1 MINDTDIQRFSSEFP
16 KLELSYEHITHKK
29 VHDADIMIVI
39 PEGKQYFAWFTTYK
53 EQNVC
58 FLLEIDKNNMNNI
71 IKTTICKTGFDDKLS
86 YGTILYGTLFYS
98 FDKLTRKNTQCFSI
112 EDIYQYKGKDC
123 SRSNYMSKL
132 QIFKTIFELSEL
144 SQFVIFDSYTV
155 FGLPLMY
162 NCDKMNE
169 INVETIKHTVCYKI
183 SSFKY
188 RYINNRKIFKQPN
201 PHLKHIESSKMAEPP
216 MKTTEPPMK
225 ILEPSMK
232 ILEPSMKILEP
243 PKLSQINSRNMVNS
257 NNHINRTQGK
267 VYKIFTVKP
276 DIQNDIYS
284 LCSPL
289 GNFIEYA
296 CIPDYKT
303 SIMMNKLFRNIKEN
317 TCLDYLEES
326 DDETEFENSNID
338 KFVYLD
344 KTYKMNCEYNYKF
357 KKWIPVS
364 VV

>member
-1 MINDTDIQRFSSEFP
+1 MINDTDIQRFSSDFP

-201 PHLKHIESSKMAEPP
+201 PHLKHIESSKMAELP
-216 MKTTEPPMK
+216 MKMAEPPTKMA
-225 ILEPSMK
+225 EPSMK
-232 ILEPSMKILEP
+232 MAEQ

-326 DDETEFENSNID
+326 DDEDEFENSNID